1 MKMYEFDESDV
12 NNLIYCMN
20 DVKIVIRARDKVQ
33 HEVNILTVK
42 RDDLLRFGRSEWF
55 SLLKENNCGQILLY

>member
-1 MKMYEFDESDV
+1 LPFLSKVTEKMKMYEFDESDV

-42 RDDLLRFGRSEWF
+42 RDDLLRFGRSE
-55 SLLKENNCGQILLY
+55 

>member
-1 MKMYEFDESDV
+1 MPFLSKVTEKMKMYEFDESDV

-42 RDDLLRFGRSEWF
+42 RDDLLRFGRSE
-55 SLLKENNCGQILLY
+55 